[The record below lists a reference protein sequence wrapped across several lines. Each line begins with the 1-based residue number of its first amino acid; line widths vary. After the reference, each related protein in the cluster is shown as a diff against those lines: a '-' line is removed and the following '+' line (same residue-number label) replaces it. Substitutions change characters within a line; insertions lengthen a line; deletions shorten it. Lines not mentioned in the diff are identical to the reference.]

1 MGHSAKRKRTE
12 SPTAEN
18 AATLSY
24 WRRNLKQERLRGR
37 SYMYNV
43 YLSMWSDP
51 KCTPVS
57 NTVLNFDIL
66 MVTHTRTQNYKQ
78 AGAQKWQQDHFMTY
92 WFHMPKINC
101 IHACVFVFN
110 FLTYTYT
117 YTHVHGVEGGGEG
130 ERNGRTQHKNKQEK
144 QKEWGKDD
152 AGRQAETYIYIKPV
166 NHNDHIW
173 AKQNDQ
179 ITRKMSYHVCVRG
192 LGEGEEVNKHTS
204 EKMTGIGKLDVLA
217 GKQVIKFATPSQ
229 PRESPQQENEPGRRR
244 LERHDSWQ
252 QQQAERTKLSCSLL
266 QRKPFNAA
274 TAVNY

>member
-1 MGHSAKRKRTE
+1 MPNAHHVWNTMKWGTAPKEKRTE

-117 YTHVHGVEGGGEG
+117 HVHGVEGGGG
-130 ERNGRTQHKNKQEK
+130 RGNGTDGRNTKTSKKNKRMGYRWCRQ
-144 QKEWGKDD
+144 
-152 AGRQAETYIYIKPV
+152 AGRNIYIYI
-166 NHNDHIW
+166 
-173 AKQNDQ
+173 
-179 ITRKMSYHVCVRG
+179 
-192 LGEGEEVNKHTS
+192 
-204 EKMTGIGKLDVLA
+204 
-217 GKQVIKFATPSQ
+217 
-229 PRESPQQENEPGRRR
+229 
-244 LERHDSWQ
+244 
-252 QQQAERTKLSCSLL
+252 
-266 QRKPFNAA
+266 
-274 TAVNY
+274 